1 MSEKI
6 VTAQLIHDENSLA
19 MCVAGISSMRQRR
32 LTAAE
37 DAGLIFTPGTLR
49 FCCRATDAEVT
60 EFLRANGIDET
71 KQLAPKRSEA
81 EAEIDDDHD
90 AEDEARET
98 LKKIAAQCDDRAPFD
113 GAQATRRLT
122 KAVAA
127 KAAKGTPSTK
137 VDRAALKR
145 AGLLSNYLARRNG
158 TG

>member
-19 MCVAGISSMRQRR
+19 MCVAGISAMRQRR

-71 KQLAPKRSEA
+71 KQLASKRSEA
-81 EAEIDDDHD
+81 EAEIDDDRD
-90 AEDEARET
+90 AEDEERAT
-98 LKKIAAQCDDRAPFD
+98 LAKLAAATDPGAPYSLATATKKLGKAIAAKNAKDAPRASD
-113 GAQATRRLT
+113 
-122 KAVAA
+122 AVSLRILRQM
-127 KAAKGTPSTK
+127 T
-137 VDRAALKR
+137 KR
-145 AGLLSNYLARRNG
+145 A
-158 TG
+158 